1 MQRDIQSEKYIKMT
15 TAPVRGLVIRLAI
28 PTMVSMLVTTLYNL
42 ADTYFVGQLGDVN
55 ATAAVTAAYALMNI
69 IQALGFLFGQGSG
82 NYISRALGNKEY
94 DKCKKMAS
102 TGFFSAVFVGLLVLV
117 FGSMF
122 LEPLAKLSASTENAQ
137 ALEYT
142 KEYMQIILLG
152 APVMCGSI
160 VLNNQ
165 LRFQGNATFA
175 MVGLA
180 SGAVLNILLDALLVP
195 KMQVAGAAI
204 ATVACQAMSFVV
216 LLICTRFF
224 SDNVRLS
231 LKSVSFKLFYY
242 KEIVRGGLPSLCRQ
256 GVASV
261 MSVSLMHCCYM
272 AQSEAISA
280 EAIKSAFGIV
290 SKLMMLISSMMIG
303 FGQGFQPVCGFNY
316 GAKKYERVMAAFRF
330 CVAVSLIFLLVM
342 AVVFYFFC
350 PQVLAMI
357 QKSGEDGQGQ
367 EAVKLAVQIMRKQLL
382 TLPLMSVV
390 VMSNMLLQ
398 TTGRVV
404 GASVLAMARQ
414 GLMLIP
420 AMYLLSF
427 LLGLQGLIWAQ
438 PVADTLSLLVSL
450 PFLYSALKYM
460 SKEVR
465 LHHGRKD
472 LHREGN

>member
-1 MQRDIQSEKYIKMT
+1 
-15 TAPVRGLVIRLAI
+15 
-28 PTMVSMLVTTLYNL
+28 
-42 ADTYFVGQLGDVN
+42 
-55 ATAAVTAAYALMNI
+55 
-69 IQALGFLFGQGSG
+69 
-82 NYISRALGNKEY
+82 
-94 DKCKKMAS
+94 
-102 TGFFSAVFVGLLVLV
+102 
-117 FGSMF
+117 
-122 LEPLAKLSASTENAQ
+122 
-137 ALEYT
+137 
-142 KEYMQIILLG
+142 MQIILFG
-152 APVMCGSI
+152 APIMCGSI
-160 VLNNQ
+160 GLNNQ